1 MDVADSQ
8 TKGSAAGLTVATP
21 DGARLAVSVEGEGPP
36 LMLVSG
42 LGGTAGFW
50 APCLPAL
57 ARACTVIR
65 LDQRGIGASSRG
77 EAPLSIELL
86 AADCL
91 AVADALGFGRFHLV
105 GHSTGGAIG
114 QAAAWAQPER
124 LASLTLSGAWLGP
137 SRHMQALFGARRALL
152 DASPQDYAALA
163 ALMAYPPGWLEARP
177 ETLEQAVRAAPADPA
192 ARAVVRER
200 IDMLLAFD
208 GAALAHRIGCPA
220 LILGARDDVVAP
232 PFLQKELHAALPHAR
247 AERLPDGGHFFPVTR
262 TAGFTAALLRFLEH
276 DA

>member
-1 MDVADSQ
+1 MM
-8 TKGSAAGLTVATP
+8 GAARALAVETP
-21 DGARLAVSVEGEGPP
+21 DGARLAVSVEGQGPP

-50 APCLPAL
+50 TPCLPSL
-57 ARACTVIR
+57 TRACMVIR
-65 LDQRGIGASSRG
+65 LDQRGIGASTRG
-77 EAPLSIELL
+77 GAPLSVELL

-91 AVADALGFGRFHLV
+91 AVAGALGLERFHLV

-114 QAAAWAQPER
+114 QAVAWAEPER
-124 LASLTLSGAWLGP
+124 LASLTLSATWLRP
-137 SRHMQALFGARRALL
+137 SRYMRELFGVRLALL
-152 DASPQDYAALA
+152 DASPEHYAVLA
-163 ALMAYPPGWLEARP
+163 ALLAYPPGWLE
-177 ETLEQAVRAAPADPA
+177 THWQAAEEAARAAPVDAA

-200 IDMLLAFD
+200 LDMLLAFD
-208 GAALAHRIGCPA
+208 GAPQAHRIGCPT
-220 LILGARDDVVAP
+220 LILGARDDVVVP

-262 TAGFTAALLRFLEH
+262 TSGFTAALLRFLEH